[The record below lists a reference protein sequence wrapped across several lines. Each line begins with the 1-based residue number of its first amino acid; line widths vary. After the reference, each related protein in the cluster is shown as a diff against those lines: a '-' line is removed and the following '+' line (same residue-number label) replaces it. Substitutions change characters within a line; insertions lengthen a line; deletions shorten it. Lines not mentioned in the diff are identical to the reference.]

1 MNPPAASLGYDQGRY
16 GSSSLPPPP
25 PQYGERRDDRGYPG
39 SPGPPGR
46 YSGGREMS
54 PGE

>member
-1 MNPPAASLGYDQGRY
+1 MNPPAASNGYGQGPPAGY
-16 GSSSLPPPP
+16 GPPLS
-25 PQYGERRDDRGYPG
+25 QYGDRRDDRGPPG
-39 SPGPPGR
+39 PPGPPGR